1 MYDSI
6 YPKIE
11 DKCLIPHLSPKVL
24 LEKNYELA
32 GTKLAYK

>member
-11 DKCLIPHLSPKVL
+11 DECLIPHLLQKCSWK
-24 LEKNYELA
+24 KNYELA